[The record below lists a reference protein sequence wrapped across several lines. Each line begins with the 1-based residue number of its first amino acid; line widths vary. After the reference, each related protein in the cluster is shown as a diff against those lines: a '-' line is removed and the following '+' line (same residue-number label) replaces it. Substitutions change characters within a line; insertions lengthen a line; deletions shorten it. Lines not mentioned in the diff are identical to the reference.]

1 MIASQTQT
9 LALSC
14 SGIAPDT
21 TAIIPQKP
29 SPAYYDRPFGNTTV
43 MNTFATLFLCF
54 ALYACLGWL
63 CESLYCSLPAGKF
76 CNNALLH
83 GPFSP
88 VYGVGAICTVLAAPR
103 WEPSLLLLFMGSVI
117 VNTAVEYATGLL
129 LETCFGRRWWDY
141 SCQSGFDRLFHCGSR
156 HHQCG
161 TSSHA
166 QAGLLKALPQMKRPE
181 YRPFYLWE
189 GNRPRN
195 GPIYGESPTCTDSS
209 RPWR

>member
-1 MIASQTQT
+1 
-9 LALSC
+9 
-14 SGIAPDT
+14 
-21 TAIIPQKP
+21 
-29 SPAYYDRPFGNTTV
+29 

-141 SCQSGFDRLFHCGSR
+141 SCQRHNLHGRICLKNSLYFGLMGILVVRVLHPVLLPAVASLSLPLRLSLCAVLIAYFTVDLAI
-156 HHQCG
+156 
-161 TSSHA
+161 TS
-166 QAGLLKALPQMKRPE
+166 AGLLRTRKRA
-181 YRPFYLWE
+181 
-189 GNRPRN
+189 
-195 GPIYGESPTCTDSS
+195 S
-209 RPWR
+209 